1 MYGSLLLLSHSQR
14 RIFSPQKL
22 SGSPV
27 YSKFRTSFPHS
38 FFCEKSTPQL
48 TFYNKIL
55 FVVRRHCRVTHNKN
69 LFPLFSRFPFFFS
82 RTCHVILSWQ
92 YVSMCISFSEHIGT
106 YERYFQRTLPTDIR
120 RLKEEINEM
129 TFSWGIST
137 ALARN
142 TCPRVHHK
150 SQYVRHAT

>member
-14 RIFSPQKL
+14 RTFSPQKL

-92 YVSMCISFSEHIGT
+92 YVYKFFRA
-106 YERYFQRTLPTDIR
+106 YWNLRTILSTNASNR
-120 RLKEEINEM
+120 HQ
-129 TFSWGIST
+129 TFKGGNK
-137 ALARN
+137 RN
-142 TCPRVHHK
+142 DVFLGNKHCSCT
-150 SQYVRHAT
+150 